1 MGKTMKNTLE
11 DKDKIEQDKT
21 ESNLLPQAINLLAN
35 AVDIFKEHLLNK
47 ELSAK
52 HEKRS
57 NRLNSWGIT
66 IVTLVVSLIGA
77 RGIMYLSFGTV
88 RIFYLTYMYK

>member
-1 MGKTMKNTLE
+1 MKNTLE